1 MKTIE
6 QLQDEKDIDVLFAE
20 IRGRRELQ
28 KNMVGNLYPNI
39 VEGEIEKIDLM
50 INHLRAHEPKQVIV
64 MRKDL
69 NMRKGKMVA
78 QGSHAS
84 MGVLLY
90 MMSKEETERMGGSKA
105 TVYTLFVDHHTAL
118 HDWLSR
124 KFTKVCVAVN
134 SEQELLDV
142 YQKAKD
148 EGLPAVL
155 ITDSGLTEFG
165 GVPTNTCCG
174 IGPWRRDE
182 IDKVTGH
189 LSLL

>member
-1 MKTIE
+1 MKLITE
-6 QLQDEKDIDVLFAE
+6 LQHETDLDVLFAE
-20 IRGRRELQ
+20 VRERRELIKQ
-28 KNMVGNLYPNI
+28 MVGNLYPNI
-39 VEGEIEKIDLM
+39 VATEIEQIDNL
-50 INHLRAHEPKQVIV
+50 IHQLRAHEPKQVIV

-69 NMRKGKMVA
+69 NMRKGKMIA

-84 MGVLLY
+84 LGVILH
-90 MMSKEETERMGGSKA
+90 MMNQEELTMFDGHTPMTRYTMDA
-105 TVYTLFVDHHTAL
+105 TGYVRQ
-118 HDWLSR
+118 WLKQ
-124 KFTKVCVAVN
+124 KFTKVCVSVN
-134 SEQELLDV
+134 SEKELLEV
-142 YQKAKD
+142 YEKAKD

-182 IDKVTGH
+182 INKVTGH

>member
-1 MKTIE
+1 MMNTE
-6 QLQDEKDIDVLFAE
+6 ESTRFD
-20 IRGRRELQ
+20 
-28 KNMVGNLYPNI
+28 
-39 VEGEIEKIDLM
+39 
-50 INHLRAHEPKQVIV
+50 
-64 MRKDL
+64 
-69 NMRKGKMVA
+69 
-78 QGSHAS
+78 
-84 MGVLLY
+84 GV
-90 MMSKEETERMGGSKA
+90 TPI
-105 TVYTLFVDHHTAL
+105 TTYTLHAEGYVRQ
-118 HDWLSR
+118 WLR
-124 KFTKVCVAVN
+124 QKFTKVCVSVN

-182 IDKVTGH
+182 IDAITGH